1 MANFSTIDLTSV
13 NIMLKGEPGLRKSTV
28 ALSYP
33 LPHYWFSTDRK
44 MEALHLPAKLW
55 KIDTSKIEFDNY
67 SNWDKAKSKL
77 EKMLFDC
84 PFKTIMIDSVTSFG
98 DCMTSQVKK
107 NKKANKDTSG
117 KMIGGIQTSGL
128 EEFNAESNAFQ
139 ELIALA
145 DEVREQHHIN
155 VIYIAHVLAAKKDN
169 DANKLTHHSRIIV
182 TGAEKIG
189 AKLASRMSET
199 YHFNIKPSLSLDEP
213 GEYGLFTSHTGN
225 DYARTSLPLERYIT
239 FSDKPFYPTF
249 IEPAIKKSLEK

>member
-1 MANFSTIDLTSV
+1 MASFNTIDLTAV
-13 NIMLKGEPGLRKSTV
+13 NIMMKGEPGLRKSTC

-44 MEALHLPAKLW
+44 MEALYLPAKNW
-55 KIDTSKIEFDNY
+55 SIDTSKIEYDNY
-67 SNWDKAKSKL
+67 SDWDKAKAKL
-77 EKMLFDC
+77 EKMLFNC
-84 PFKTIMIDSVTSFG
+84 PYKTVIIDSITSFG
-98 DCMTSQVKK
+98 DAMTSQV
-107 NKKANKDTSG
+107 

-145 DEVREQHHIN
+145 DDVREQHKIN

-199 YHFNIKPSLSLDEP
+199 YHFNIKPSFNADES
-213 GEYGLFTSHTGN
+213 GEYGCFTSHTGN

-239 FSDKPFYPTF
+239 FNDKPFYPTF
-249 IEPAIKKSLEK
+249 IEPAIKKALAK